1 MPNEKVNRQN
11 YELHVL
17 FIYLFTYLFIY
28 LFIYLFTY
36 LFVYL
41 FADCLVALT
50 STILTAKIFCRR
62 IFLKWTKYVQY

>member
-36 LFVYL
+36 LFSVYSIWKL
-41 FADCLVALT
+41 LNHV
-50 STILTAKIFCRR
+50 SKYTIKIAHG
-62 IFLKWTKYVQY
+62 

>member
-28 LFIYLFTY
+28 LFIYLLIYF
-36 LFVYL
+36 
-41 FADCLVALT
+41 
-50 STILTAKIFCRR
+50 
-62 IFLKWTKYVQY
+62 QYIQFGNY

>member
-28 LFIYLFTY
+28 LFTY
-36 LFVYL
+36 LFSVYSIWKL
-41 FADCLVALT
+41 LNHV
-50 STILTAKIFCRR
+50 SKYTIKIAHG
-62 IFLKWTKYVQY
+62 